1 MEGVL
6 EEFGLAD
13 ILQLIYFQKKS
24 GFLNVIG
31 IKDTV
36 KISLIS
42 GNIAGIES
50 KRKLGDFKLG
60 SILVKK
66 GLITADNLNVALE
79 IQKEEK
85 VKLGI
90 IFLRRELV
98 SEEVLQS
105 AIKERITEAIAN
117 IFAWK
122 EGRYEFI
129 AQDIPQDPE
138 FPVSIDTQHLLMD
151 GLRTVDEWS
160 VIEGKLDLD
169 TVYELK
175 KEPEPGQLEETEMAV
190 FNLIDGVSDVST
202 IISVSQA
209 GDFDTSKALISLEDK
224 GIIAPVAIDIYKE
237 ARGAEEVVQV
247 VISEKPF
254 KIATAAVAAIILLI
268 ALKGFFDTFISLSH
282 VRSDAKMER
291 LREEADIFMIENGRY
306 PDANE
311 LIGDK
316 EDRWGKPYV
325 YKQSKDGFIL
335 FSTGPDGAEGTEDDV
350 Y

>member
-24 GFLNVIG
+24 GVLNVIG
-31 IKDTV
+31 NKDTV
-36 KISLIS
+36 KISLIN
-42 GNIAGIES
+42 GNISGVES

-66 GLITADNLNVALE
+66 GLITSDNLNVALE

-85 VKLGI
+85 IKLGI
-90 IFLRRELV
+90 VFLRRGLV

-129 AQDIPQDPE
+129 AQEMSPDTE
-138 FPVSIDTQHLLMD
+138 LPVSIDTQHLLMD

-160 VIEGKLDLD
+160 LIEGKLDLD
-169 TVYELK
+169 TIFELR
-175 KEPEPGQLEETEMAV
+175 KEPEPGQLDETEMAV
-190 FNLIDGVSDVST
+190 FNLVDGVSDVST
-202 IISVSQA
+202 IISVSPA
-209 GDFDTSKALISLEDK
+209 GDFDTSRALISLEEK
-224 GIIAPVAIDIYKE
+224 GIIAPAVIDIYKE
-237 ARGAEEVVQV
+237 AREDEVVQV
-247 VISEKPF
+247 SVSEKPF
-254 KIATAAVAAIILLI
+254 ITTTLIIAAIVLI
-268 ALKGFFDTFISLSH
+268 VALKGFFDTFMALSH
-282 VRSDAKMER
+282 VRADSKIER
-291 LREEADIFMIENGRY
+291 LREETDIYQIENGRY
-306 PDANE
+306 PDE
-311 LIGDK
+311 K
-316 EDRWGKPYV
+316 EFIVEEEDSWGRPYI
-325 YKQSKDGFIL
+325 YRPSKDGFSL
-335 FSTGPDGAEGTEDDV
+335 FSMGPDGIEGTDDDV

>member
-24 GFLNVIG
+24 GVLNVIG
-31 IKDTV
+31 NKDTV
-36 KISLIS
+36 KINLINGNIS
-42 GNIAGIES
+42 GVES

-66 GLITADNLNVALE
+66 GLITSDNLNVALE

-85 VKLGI
+85 IKLGI
-90 IFLRRELV
+90 VFLRRGLV
-98 SEEVLQS
+98 SEEVLQA

-129 AQDIPQDPE
+129 AQDISPDTE
-138 FPVSIDTQHLLMD
+138 LPVSIDTQHLLMD

-160 VIEGKLDLD
+160 LIEGKLDLD
-169 TVYELK
+169 TTFELR
-175 KEPEPGQLEETEMAV
+175 KEPEPGQLDETEMAV

-202 IISVSQA
+202 IISVSPS
-209 GDFDTSKALISLEDK
+209 GDFDTSKALISLEEK
-224 GIIAPVAIDIYKE
+224 GIIAPAVIDLYKE
-237 ARGAEEVVQV
+237 LREEEVVQV
-247 VISEKPF
+247 SVSEKPF
-254 KIATAAVAAIILLI
+254 IITTLIIAAIVLI
-268 ALKGFFDTFISLSH
+268 VALKGVFDTFRALSH
-282 VRSDAKMER
+282 VRADSKIER
-291 LREEADIFMIENGRY
+291 LKEKTDIYFIEKGRY
-306 PDANE
+306 PDE
-311 LIGDK
+311 KEIIGEE
-316 EDRWGKPYV
+316 EDSWGRPYI
-325 YKQSKDGFIL
+325 YRLSKDGFSL
-335 FSTGPDGAEGTEDDV
+335 FSMGQDGIEGTDDDV